1 MFFIYILQNKKE
13 QIYIGQTNNL
23 DNRLYRHNNNES
35 KYTKNKGPWNIIYSK
50 GFDTRA
56 EVMKEEKFLKSG
68 KGREWIKNN
77 IKNRC

>member
-56 EVMKEEKFLKSG
+56 E
-68 KGREWIKNN
+68 
-77 IKNRC
+77 